1 MYTDPICSE
10 TALQWDEEAQAL
22 LKKVP
27 AFVRPMARKK
37 IEKAAV
43 EMGVETITVE
53 LMNQVKEKQM
63 A

>member
-1 MYTDPICSE
+1 MNQ
-10 TALQWDEEAQAL
+10 TALQWDEDAQAL
-22 LKKVP
+22 MKKVP

-37 IEKAAV
+37 IEKAAA

-53 LMNQVKEKQM
+53 LVNQVKEKQM

>member
-1 MYTDPICSE
+1 MSQTV
-10 TALQWDEEAQAL
+10 LQWDEEAQTL

-43 EMGVETITVE
+43 EMGIKTITVE
-53 LMNQVKEKQM
+53 LVNQVKEKKM